1 MGACP
6 EQLGFVKW
14 SISKLCFLRPTK
26 DQVSGRSWA
35 LRRSKQ
41 IKQPHLSLL
50 RSRKPPQFHVCKKA
64 PWGPKS
70 MCISWLVIHSPTLSP
85 EGCPCAPPTSA
96 PEEASFP
103 RLLPT
108 TGIFLLFKF
117 ANLRDEKMVFYTH
130 LHFFFRGEWKHFFP
144 MCFLAIWILST
155 TNCLFISFAY
165 YFSRIFFSY
174 LIFPKKVYL
183 AIFSIPYFRM

>member
-1 MGACP
+1 MNIFYSLIWLFSWQA
-6 EQLGFVKW
+6 
-14 SISKLCFLRPTK
+14 FLEVEPRGQRVCAFHGWWYTV
-26 DQVSGRSWA
+26 Q
-35 LRRSKQ
+35 
-41 IKQPHLSLL
+41 HSLQ
-50 RSRKPPQFHVCKKA
+50 KAVHV
-64 PWGPKS
+64 
-70 MCISWLVIHSPTLSP
+70 
-85 EGCPCAPPTSA
+85 
-96 PEEASFP
+96 
-103 RLLPT
+103 LLPPLRQKKPVSP
-108 TGIFLLFKF
+108 GSCQQQAFSFSL
-117 ANLRDEKMVFYTH
+117 NLPTWGMKKMVFYTH